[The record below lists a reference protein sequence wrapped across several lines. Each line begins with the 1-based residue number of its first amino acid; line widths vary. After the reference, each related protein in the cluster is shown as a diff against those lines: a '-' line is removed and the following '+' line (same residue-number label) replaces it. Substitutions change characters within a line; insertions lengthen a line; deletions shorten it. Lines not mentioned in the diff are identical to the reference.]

1 MEFLNSLSE
10 EVKLTL
16 TFEGDVV
23 IIDKIIAQKKNKGFG
38 SDVMIDL
45 TDWADDNG
53 KTLAATPTKDFGGSM
68 VKLNRFFKKWGFEKN
83 KKGDIEAKLVRTPKI
98 EEEDDEEAGED

>member
-1 MEFLNSLSE
+1 MEFLDSLSE

-16 TFEGDVV
+16 TFEGELVV
-23 IIDKIIAQKKNKGFG
+23 IDKIIAQKKNKGFG

-53 KTLAATPTKDFGGSM
+53 KTLAVTPTKDFGGSM
-68 VKLNRFFKKWGFEKN
+68 VKLNRFFKKYGFEKN
-83 KKGDIEAKLVRTPKI
+83 KKSDIEARLVRMPKS
-98 EEEDDEEAGED
+98 EDDSEEQEDD